1 MYKNSYI
8 KMGQYKRIAHMI
20 FNGSLITEISHK
32 TDYVAKLRKVT
43 YINLT
48 NSTKHYIFV
57 GDDFKRVNHL
67 LGVADEMN
75 FELAVIWFEGSW
87 PMAKEFDEELLS
99 LADGDW
105 KDTGWLAAG
114 HIINRNHINNDS
126 PKFHTQCVVVNLSE
140 WNSIGRPAVDA
151 GWKWDYPKFTPSA
164 ENIHDDYTPMY
175 IKPAA
180 GTISRDNINVMN
192 SPLSSLIPHALSH
205 NKMVYNLP
213 MEVREHKHCC
223 YPEDDVEETEKWLLD
238 EKWDEQDVDA
248 LSYFSMNNLD
258 EDKEELYG
266 YKVMKSH
273 VMFITNTENI
283 PGFEKYDVDVM
294 TAPCSGLH
302 QFKHMT
308 NARPSL
314 KRVIWTDFSEAGVW
328 WTQKLLAEWDGLD
341 FHSFYLKH
349 EKYMEENFVA
359 FHASNYNRELA
370 ERFVNHYDS
379 IDTWLDHWNWIRSLD
394 HKFMNI
400 DLVKNWQLLVD
411 EVGTGNKVFMQVS
424 NIWQYEVNYLNTPHH
439 QAQASFINLINELLK
454 NNREVYM
461 TGDSPNG
468 VFYNYQNLKEIIS
481 IL

>member
-8 KMGQYKRIAHMI
+8 KMGQYKRIAHFV
-20 FNGSLITEISHK
+20 FNGSLIKQISNRF
-32 TDYVAKLRKVT
+32 DYVAKLRKVT
-43 YINLT
+43 FINLH
-48 NSTKHYIFV
+48 NSTRHYIFV
-57 GDDFKRVNHL
+57 GDKFNRINHL
-67 LGVADEMN
+67 LGVAADMN
-75 FELAVIWFEGSW
+75 FEVAVVWFEGSW
-87 PMAKEFDEELLS
+87 PLSHDFDHELLS
-99 LADGDW
+99 LIDGEW
-105 KDTGWLAAG
+105 NKTNWLSAG
-114 HIINRNHINNDS
+114 HIIDRNKMNHDS
-126 PKFHTQCVVVNLSE
+126 PHFHTQCVILNLKT
-140 WNSIGRPAVDA
+140 WTDIGKPSVDR
-151 GWKWDYPKFTPSA
+151 GWDSDYPAYEAS
-164 ENIHDDYTPMY
+164 EQHIHDNYTPLY
-175 IKPAA
+175 LSPAA
-180 GTISRDNINVMN
+180 GTIRRDNISISN
-192 SPLSSLIPHALSH
+192 SPLSILIPHALSNNLVVH
-205 NKMVYNLP
+205 NLP
-213 MEVREHKHCC
+213 YSLREHKHCC
-223 YPEDDVEETEKWLLD
+223 YPEDDIKETEQWLLD
-238 EKWDEQDVDA
+238 ENWSDKDADE
-248 LSYFSMNNLD
+248 LSRFQMEEID

-273 VMFITNTENI
+273 VMYITNTESI

-328 WTQKLLAEWDGLD
+328 WTKKLLAEWDGLD

-359 FHASNYNRELA
+359 FQASNYDRELA

-379 IDTWLDHWNWIRSLD
+379 LDTWLDHWNWIRSLD

-411 EVGTGNKVFMQVS
+411 EVGTGHKVFMQVS

-454 NNREVYM
+454 NNREIYM

-468 VFYNYQNLKEIIS
+468 IYYSYQNMKEVIS